1 MSTFTLYKL
10 IESKWT
16 EVNTLK
22 GRRKDLAEK
31 LRKEEK
37 LSSWKLRQKNES

>member
-16 EVNTLK
+16 EVDTLK
-22 GRRKDLAEK
+22 GQRKALAEK

-37 LSSWKLRQKNES
+37 PGSWKLRQKDES